1 MTGEPGVN
9 AAGPVMDPAV
19 TWQEFSA
26 DRPLGP
32 GDYRI
37 LARATDGR
45 GRVQPQAGARNQ
57 IHAVSLRV
65 HGTS

>member
-1 MTGEPGVN
+1 MSGG
-9 AAGPVMDPAV
+9 DFS
-19 TWQEFSA
+19 WQQFSA
-26 DRPLGP
+26 DRHFGP

-37 LARATDGR
+37 LARATDCR

-65 HGTS
+65 RGDD